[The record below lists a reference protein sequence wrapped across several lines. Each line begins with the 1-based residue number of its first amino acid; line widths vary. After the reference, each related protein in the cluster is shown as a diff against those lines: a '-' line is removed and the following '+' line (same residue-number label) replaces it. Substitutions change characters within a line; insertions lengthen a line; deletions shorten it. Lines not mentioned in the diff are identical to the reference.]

1 MRPALDILVEEPEFR
16 SQKLVKNLFLY
27 LLTVAIWGSTWY
39 AITLQLD
46 GTPTQVSVAYRFAL
60 ATLILFVW
68 CGLRGIRLRF
78 SRRKHFL
85 LMTLGLTLFSV
96 NYLLFYEA
104 EKHLV
109 SGSVAII
116 FSLLVIFNILN
127 NWLFFRSRPDR
138 QVIAGAILGLLG
150 ITLTFWP
157 DLRTMNS
164 GSQSIWGIVLSLG
177 ATLTASL
184 GNLVSAQLQKERIPV
199 VPANAFGMLYGTV
212 VLLAYALLSGAKFS
226 FDASVSYIAS
236 LLYLALFGSVIAF
249 GAYLTLVGRIGP
261 DRAAYTS
268 VLFPIVALLFS
279 AAFEKYQLTLLSA
292 LGIAFVLA
300 GNGLVLLRKRHT
312 SPAIC
317 VRDEAS
323 VNGIEG

>member
-1 MRPALDILVEEPEFR
+1 VALDILVEEPEFR
-16 SQKLVKNLFLY
+16 SQKLVKNLFIY

-39 AITLQLD
+39 AITFQLN

-68 CGLRGIRLRF
+68 CWLRGIRLRF

-184 GNLVSAQLQKERIPV
+184 GNSVSAQLQKEQIPV

-212 VLLAYALLSGAKFS
+212 VLLAYALLSGAKFG
-226 FDASVSYIAS
+226 FDPSVSYIAS
-236 LLYLALFGSVIAF
+236 LLYLALFGSVTAF

-300 GNGLVLLRKRHT
+300 GNGLVLLRKRRT
-312 SPAIC
+312 SSPAIS

>member
-1 MRPALDILVEEPEFR
+1 
-16 SQKLVKNLFLY
+16 
-27 LLTVAIWGSTWY
+27 
-39 AITLQLD
+39 
-46 GTPTQVSVAYRFAL
+46 
-60 ATLILFVW
+60 
-68 CGLRGIRLRF
+68 
-78 SRRKHFL
+78 
-85 LMTLGLTLFSV
+85 
-96 NYLLFYEA
+96 
-104 EKHLV
+104 
-109 SGSVAII
+109 
-116 FSLLVIFNILN
+116 
-127 NWLFFRSRPDR
+127 
-138 QVIAGAILGLLG
+138 
-150 ITLTFWP
+150 
-157 DLRTMNS
+157 MNS

-212 VLLAYALLSGAKFS
+212 VLLAYALLSGAKFG

-300 GNGLVLLRKRHT
+300 GNGLVLLRKRRT
-312 SPAIC
+312 SGPPIS

-323 VNGIEG
+323 VNGVEG